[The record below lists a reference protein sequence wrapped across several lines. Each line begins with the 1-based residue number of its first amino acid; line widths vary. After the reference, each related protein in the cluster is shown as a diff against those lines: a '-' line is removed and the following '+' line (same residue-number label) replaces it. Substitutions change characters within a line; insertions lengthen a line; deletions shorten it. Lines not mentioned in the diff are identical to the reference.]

1 MAPRGPYRPVT
12 GGPAIPDY
20 TTRIAD
26 TSDGA
31 TRWHPPAA
39 TLPIPPKGG
48 YGDSRSSYG
57 GHSKEAFLRGGAAVG
72 LTEAPLL
79 GELAE
84 AERQAR
90 AAELPRFPLAQRRQ
104 MGAALLAAADAK
116 AAGAKAAEAAAA
128 AAADAAVDATAEE
141 ARGGGGRGA
150 DAAARRQRDGLH
162 VREPPARRSKHE
174 QAVPGEAGE
183 RPVDQL
189 PRLLLRDGG
198 GGGARGR
205 APSGRAAPRRPRRHP
220 HHRHPRRRPRRSA
233 R

>member
-1 MAPRGPYRPVT
+1 MMAPRGPYRPAT

-31 TRWHPPAA
+31 TRWYPPAA

-57 GHSKEAFLRGGAAVG
+57 GASKEAFLRGGAAVG
-72 LTEAPLL
+72 LTEAFLL
-79 GELAE
+79 GEVAE

-116 AAGAKAAEAAAA
+116 AAGQAAAAATRLLEQHGCGCAGDRVDSPGREDAARSLGAGTTTAASNAVAAATAAAA
-128 AAADAAVDATAEE
+128 AAAWVRPQRA
-141 ARGGGGRGA
+141 GGW
-150 DAAARRQRDGLH
+150 H
-162 VREPPARRSKHE
+162 SRRSTHI
-174 QAVPGEAGE
+174 
-183 RPVDQL
+183 
-189 PRLLLRDGG
+189 
-198 GGGARGR
+198 
-205 APSGRAAPRRPRRHP
+205 
-220 HHRHPRRRPRRSA
+220 
-233 R
+233 

>member
-1 MAPRGPYRPVT
+1 MMAPRGPYRPAT

-31 TRWHPPAA
+31 TRWYPPAA

-72 LTEAPLL
+72 LTEAFLL

-141 ARGGGGRGA
+141 VH
-150 DAAARRQRDGLH
+150 AAA
-162 VREPPARRSKHE
+162 A
-174 QAVPGEAGE
+174 AA
-183 RPVDQL
+183 
-189 PRLLLRDGG
+189 
-198 GGGARGR
+198 AGR
-205 APSGRAAPRRPRRHP
+205 AR
-220 HHRHPRRRPRRSA
+220 RRRPRASSSCRRPSSA
-233 R
+233 